1 MLLARL
7 LPTFTTGR
15 LSSKSGFATYRRIR
29 RQLLRSL
36 PPPLI
41 DDFTLPPSPSPA
53 TSSPVQRYTSRDSF
67 MLFDMMASVRDMFML
82 VLLFILLGHASIQVM
97 FNLVRGFIMIYIL
110 VLI

>member
-1 MLLARL
+1 MLSI
-7 LPTFTTGR
+7 FTTGR
-15 LSSKSGFATYRRIR
+15 FPSKSGGATSRRIR

-36 PPPLI
+36 SPLLI
-41 DDFTLPPSPSPA
+41 DDFAIPPSPSPA
-53 TSSPVQRYTSRDSF
+53 MSSPVQRYISRDSF